1 MGFRDIWLLFTIL
14 LNYSFFPLSYLN
26 NILLCSCLCKRVC
39 QGVFELDSFSS
50 EKTKGLDQRRRSASF
65 EATALS
71 FLTCDGIYAPQMRL
85 LIPDHQFL
93 CSHVLLF
100 LFRPPGQLQLDLIR
114 LRLRF
119 VDGPGPWRQMV
130 DYPTKPTQDPPPV
143 PGCCWKQQKSQQ
155 PDLPTVGQL
164 APQTAHTLGPSNFLA
179 SFPSLPS
186 FLFYFLL

>member
-1 MGFRDIWLLFTIL
+1 MPVQTCLPVCIWIGFLLIRE
-14 LNYSFFPLSYLN
+14 N
-26 NILLCSCLCKRVC
+26 KR
-39 QGVFELDSFSS
+39 FRS
-50 EKTKGLDQRRRSASF
+50 EKEICLIWACSSVFPNWCR
-65 EATALS
+65 
-71 FLTCDGIYAPQMRL
+71 TCDGDYATQMWL

-119 VDGPGPWRQMV
+119 VDWPGPWWQMV

-179 SFPSLPS
+179 SFSSLPS